1 MTPEITLPEIMDGFT
16 LNPSIRYRPN
26 WYFPMALGQ
35 LDILRRANTYR
46 PKWYALPDEFNT
58 PIPAR
63 ETREFQIRLTPGS
76 YVWGLLANQFIPL
89 DIRFPNYSK
98 TQPTFCMKITDS
110 CTGIGFW
117 EDFVKAAAFS
127 GEQATQGDY
136 RNMMLPHLL
145 TQPRLIMEP
154 GLLAVEIANVDATDL
169 TCQLLIL
176 AAEPCEVKV

>member
-1 MTPEITLPEIMDGFT
+1 MTETVTVPEIMDGFT

-58 PIPAR
+58 PIPAY

-76 YVWGLLANQFIPL
+76 YVWGLLANQFEPDNQTPYTKI
-89 DIRFPNYSK
+89 
-98 TQPTFCMKITDS
+98 QPTFCIKITDS

-127 GEQATQGDY
+127 GEQATAGDY

-154 GLLAVEIANVDATDL
+154 GLLAVEIANPDATDL

-176 AAEPCEVKV
+176 SAEPCEVKV

>member
-1 MTPEITLPEIMDGFT
+1 MSDTMVPELMDGFT

-46 PKWYALPDEFNT
+46 PKIYSLPDDFNT
-58 PIPAR
+58 PIPTR

-76 YVWGLLANQFIPL
+76 YVWALLANQFNPSAQIP
-89 DIRFPNYSK
+89 YAK
-98 TQPTFCMKITDS
+98 VQPTFCMKITDS

-154 GLLAVEIANVDATDL
+154 GLLTVEIANPDATDV

-176 AAEPCEVKV
+176 TAEPCEVQV